1 MLWDTCWG
9 AVNTVVYLMMVSR
22 RVLKTYFKAPLDLL
36 SKMVDSLLFTSNMV
50 LVAVYSCVTSL
61 WGQMV
66 LSFVSVKHARLDIY
80 SKSTTQASR
89 KNIVWYERAVLLWRS
104 IPLPKT
110 AILAG
115 IVSLC
120 WLVIFVLVCAADA
133 RTYSTYGVLRRTLL
147 VVSFWVCGVAMLL
160 IGIILAAILFKMGSN
175 SVARRMRI
183 RILLLTVPAALTI
196 VFRGCYFLIE
206 QLVFIHHP
214 INPSNVATLGILCEN
229 VPCLLLS
236 VLMWPMPKFQKT
248 IEVTPS
254 QIAVRNGE
262 LYDPRYDAP
271 TLSDTPQL

>member
-1 MLWDTCWG
+1 
-9 AVNTVVYLMMVSR
+9 MMVTQK
-22 RVLKTYFKAPLDLL
+22 VLETYFESPLDGV

-66 LSFVSVKHARLDIY
+66 LSFVSVKHARLLIY
-80 SKSTTQASR
+80 GKSTTQASR
-89 KNIVWYERAVLLWRS
+89 KNIVWYERAVLLWQG

-110 AILAG
+110 AILAAV
-115 IVSLC
+115 VSLA

-160 IGIILAAILFKMGSN
+160 IGFILAAILFKMGSN

-183 RILLLTVPAALTI
+183 RILLLVVPAALAI
-196 VFRGCYFLIE
+196 VFRGCYFLVE
-206 QLVFIHHP
+206 QLVSVHHP
-214 INPSNVATLGILCEN
+214 INPLNVATLGILGEN

-248 IEVTPS
+248 MEMTPS
-254 QIAVRNGE
+254 QIAERNGE
-262 LYDPRYDAP
+262 LFDPRYDAP
-271 TLSDTPQL
+271 SLSDPSPQL

>member
-1 MLWDTCWG
+1 M
-9 AVNTVVYLMMVSR
+9 MMVTQK
-22 RVLKTYFKAPLDLL
+22 VLETYFQAPLGPV

-66 LSFVSVKHARLDIY
+66 LMFVKVKHARLLIY
-80 SKSTTQASR
+80 NGTAQASL
-89 KNIVWYERAVLLWRS
+89 KNIVWYERAVLLWQN

-110 AILAG
+110 AILTG
-115 IVSLC
+115 FMSLC

-147 VVSFWVCGVAMLL
+147 IVSFWVCGVAMLL
-160 IGIILAAILFKMGSN
+160 IGFILAAILFKMGSN

-183 RILLLTVPAALTI
+183 RILLLAVPAALTI

-206 QLVFIHHP
+206 QVVFIHHP
-214 INPSNVATLGILCEN
+214 INPGNVATLGILCEN

-236 VLMWPMPKFQKT
+236 VLMWPMPKFRKT
-248 IEVTPS
+248 QDLTPT
-254 QIAVRNGE
+254 QIAVQQGE

-271 TLSDTPQL
+271 SISDTPQL